1 MDRPRD
7 CHTEWSK
14 ADRERQICDITY
26 MWKLKK
32 WYKWTYLQNR
42 KRVTDVENKP
52 MITSMIRG
60 NSGGG
65 TNWETGIDT
74 YTHHYI

>member
-26 MWKLKK
+26 MQKLK
-32 WYKWTYLQNR
+32 N
-42 KRVTDVENKP
+42 
-52 MITSMIRG
+52 
-60 NSGGG
+60 G
-65 TNWETGIDT
+65 TNELIYKTEKESQM
-74 YTHHYI
+74 